1 MDLLLSQLENSFKA
15 KITSVV
21 LCAGEGTR
29 AKIISQNLPKSLLK
43 IKSLKNQTILSLMF
57 SILKKLNLDPIIV
70 VTGHLGEFIE
80 DYVHSFQTENHNGE
94 ESIII
99 HSSEDD
105 YKLGPLYS
113 FLSITKNNQI
123 FKEDKLFMVF
133 PGDTVF
139 DFNLIQEILSLLL
152 ENYSLVI
159 NNSIIFY
166 REITT
171 NILKKKYEKY
181 YPKYEKSIS
190 YLRIE
195 EKDSIAIIKEISQ
208 EKLSSFSD
216 LEVIPQV
223 IPIFI
228 FNNAYIEAIKDLS
241 SSVNFRTIREVVNLM
256 TESQKLFFAVS
267 VSPENDFYDID
278 TPLDLKILN
287 EKKKSG
293 Q

>member
-1 MDLLLSQLENSFKA
+1 MEILLSQPENNFKE

-43 IKSLKNQTILSLMF
+43 VSSLNNQTILSLVF
-57 SILKKLNLDPIIV
+57 SILKNLNLDPIIV
-70 VTGHLGEFIE
+70 VTGHLGEYIE
-80 DYVHSFQTENHNGE
+80 DFVHSFLTKNQYGE
-94 ESIII
+94 SSIII
-99 HSSEDD
+99 HSSGDD
-105 YKLGPLYS
+105 YKLGPLFS
-113 FLSITKNNQI
+113 FLSITKNEQI
-123 FKEDKLFMVF
+123 FKEDKLFMIF

-139 DFNLIQEILSLLL
+139 DFNLIQEILNLLL

-166 REITT
+166 RKIRTDL
-171 NILKKKYEKY
+171 LKKKFKKY

-195 EKDSIAIIKEISQ
+195 EKDSKAIVKEISQ
-208 EKLSSFSD
+208 KKLSSFSNQ
-216 LEVIPQV
+216 EVINHV

-228 FNNAYIEAIKDLS
+228 FNNSYIKAIKYLS
-241 SSVNFRTIREVVNLM
+241 SSVKFRTIREVVNLM
-256 TESQKLFFAVS
+256 LKREKLFFAVS
-267 VSPENDFYDID
+267 VSPENNFYDID

-287 EKKKSG
+287 EKKKGG

>member
-1 MDLLLSQLENSFKA
+1 MEILLLPHKDKLKET
-15 KITSVV
+15 ITCVI

-29 AKIISQNLPKSLLK
+29 TKDIAINVPKPLLK
-43 IKSLKNQTILSLMF
+43 VESLNNQSILSLII
-57 SILKKLNLDPIIV
+57 SNLIDLKFNQIV
-70 VTGHLGEFIE
+70 IVTGHLGGLIADFVNSSQIKNQN
-80 DYVHSFQTENHNGE
+80 SREN
-94 ESIII
+94 ILI
-99 HSSEDD
+99 HRSGDR

-139 DFNLIQEILSLLL
+139 DFNLIQEIFDLII
-152 ENYSLVI
+152 EKYMQII
-159 NNSIIFY
+159 NNSILFY
-166 REITT
+166 RKIRTD
-171 NILKKKYEKY
+171 ILKKKYEKY

-190 YLRIE
+190 YLKIE
-195 EKDSIAIIKEISQ
+195 EMDSKAIVKEISQ
-208 EKLSSFSD
+208 EKLDLISD
-216 LEVIPQV
+216 QEEINQI

-228 FNNAYIEAIKDLS
+228 FNNVYVEAIRDLAN
-241 SSVNFRTIREVVNLM
+241 SVKFRTIREAVNLLI
-256 TESQKLFFAVS
+256 EREKHFFAIS
-267 VSPENDFYDID
+267 VSPEKNFYDID